1 MLWFLYAD
9 IWTFSHDPS
18 SRETLQPLALV
29 SVFIS
34 WDGAAWVCWS
44 RIRSNGPEKTFDEA
58 FQAHV
63 TARKG
68 PQSHG
73 N

>member
-18 SRETLQPLALV
+18 SRETLQPLTLV
-29 SVFIS
+29 SVLSS
-34 WDGAAWVCWS
+34 WDCAAWVYWS
-44 RIRSNGPEKTFDEA
+44 SIHSNGPEKFSDEA